1 MYMIAGAIFPQ
12 KQWWYSLH
20 SPPINRTHPSTCL
33 ASNNMRNPYLKEHLL
48 DVGDKAGAEL
58 GQAIRRRWQL
68 DYAIETQK
76 EKSIRLLSVQQM
88 AVIIAYG
95 IVVAVYV
102 ISSAVAMWSTSSG
115 ALEILFTLSFL
126 QGPFVIYQR
135 LQLIKSTGEHIIKVD
150 KSCHLPTD
158 LTTLSPQF
166 DFYILYN
173 SNKRGDCSII
183 QPFKGF
189 EGSE

>member
-1 MYMIAGAIFPQ
+1 
-12 KQWWYSLH
+12 
-20 SPPINRTHPSTCL
+20 
-33 ASNNMRNPYLKEHLL
+33 MRNPYLKEHLL

-76 EKSIRLLSVQQM
+76 EKSIRLLSVQEM

-150 KSCHLPTD
+150 KSK
-158 LTTLSPQF
+158 LS
-166 DFYILYN
+166 DDYYEGSARMRNAIAAA
-173 SNKRGDCSII
+173 KATGMVTII
-183 QPFKGF
+183 QT
-189 EGSE
+189 SEKDKSQKIQVGENVLVIISENRARVIRDVSK

>member
-1 MYMIAGAIFPQ
+1 
-12 KQWWYSLH
+12 
-20 SPPINRTHPSTCL
+20 
-33 ASNNMRNPYLKEHLL
+33 MRNPYLKEHLL

-68 DYAIETQK
+68 DFAAIETQK
-76 EKSIRLLSVQQM
+76 EKSIRLLSVQEM

-135 LQLIKSTGEHIIKVD
+135 LQLIKSTGEPIIKVD
-150 KSCHLPTD
+150 ESCHLPTD

-183 QPFKGF
+183 QSFKGF